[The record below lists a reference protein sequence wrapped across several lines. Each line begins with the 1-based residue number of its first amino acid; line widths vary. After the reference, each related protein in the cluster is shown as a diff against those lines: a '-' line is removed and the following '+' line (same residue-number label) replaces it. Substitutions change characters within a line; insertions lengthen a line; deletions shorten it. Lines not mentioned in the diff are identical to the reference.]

1 MESFKFSYTYDLA
14 FDLVDLSCDGEFT
27 YKQSVKLDEGIY
39 LDFDGDNKPV
49 ALELIGASKILG
61 IHRRHLVEPD
71 FKVSVKITDN
81 LIKTEINVAYLI
93 KRRKHNLSIKNQVS
107 NHYSFPSIEV
117 VLTN

>member
-1 MESFKFSYTYDLA
+1 MESFKFSYTYDFA
-14 FDLVDLSCDGEFT
+14 FDLVDLSCDGEFA

-39 LDFDGDNKPV
+39 LDFDGENRPV

-71 FKVSVKITDN
+71 FKLYIKITDT
-81 LIKTEINVAYLI
+81 LIKTEINVGYLI
-93 KRRKHNLSIKNQVS
+93 KRRRHELSIKNQAS
-107 NHYSFPSIEV
+107 NHYSIPSLEI